1 MNVNELQQIHLNK
14 LVGAFGVA
22 NAQASISNDRA
33 ARAFGTTDNE
43 KSVSEKGKI
52 EY

>member
-1 MNVNELQQIHLNK
+1 MNVNELQQLHLNK

-22 NAQASISNDRA
+22 NAQASISDDRA
-33 ARAFGTTDNE
+33 ARALGTTDSD

>member
-1 MNVNELQQIHLNK
+1 VNVNELHQIHLNK

-22 NAQASISNDRA
+22 NTQAVISDDRA
-33 ARAFGTTDNE
+33 ARALGTTDSE